1 MKKRRQRKN
10 RFTLVGLSMLLI
22 ASSML
27 GVFFPLQG
35 EANAAPIKKIIVYTG
50 ADAPKPHINR
60 NAVTFGK
67 TPTATTAAIK
77 EDAGAGKKIQKIVF
91 YRGKEAVKT
100 ININAQTYNR
110 TEAFTGEAVK
120 VNSTENGSA
129 GSWFA
134 WNRTILSGW
143 TAGGQGD
150 TWTDEGNIPVDSE
163 HIVTKNS
170 GETYDR
176 TYKATPGKKVRLMVR
191 YPITH
196 AFKGEG
202 AFSDLSFPLNIIDN
216 RTSIVQANNP
226 QTPGGGAKIQI
237 DDEKKVSI
245 DNLGISGRG
254 RSDQIAIMS
263 LLVGL
268 DPNQTPGATRDLNF
282 ATISF
287 TQYHDD
293 VGGKRYYVEK
303 GPNGE
308 MRPYNANPANAQIM
322 AFYFAAYNFT
332 ATSVTYQYPDHY
344 WVYTDKDPG
353 EEPKPPTE
361 VPPGF
366 AGCTIR
372 DGRVVEG
379 ERMTPEASAM
389 IRADQ
394 RDREVFDVL
403 QGIPTSESLYG
414 SVSANGYLHQYKFKE
429 QLGSC
434 VYDLTVSKTYTLKWQ
449 ESNATSLPDGKPGP
463 PAVRSRSDT
472 ETVRYPVHIERYFS
486 YWVVEKIGIYAIEQA
501 ELRNYAF
508 QGESIKIRPAGYV
521 PPALSVT
528 ATGTYVSDPGP
539 GNWTASGQSVAGG
552 FAKPSVPNDLNLVAG
567 ETERKI
573 KPVQVRN
580 DTVVFNSQ
588 PLMNGSPAERKT
600 EDPHKVPEPTRIA
613 RDVLYKPNQ
622 VIPNRKINRRAAP
635 SSGTITYMPLDANVN
650 AAPGDTYPVG
660 DINPVTVHTPVVN
673 FSGASDDA
681 AHNQKTTPNPARQAF
696 ILDRPFTVTL
706 PTYGPHQDYPGYGS
720 RDYAK
725 YFRSKEVRFPFDV
738 YTGDRSVFY
747 PKNTWI
753 DIPVSRLTAEFF
765 LPIWVDEGD
774 YAVDY
779 RNVAENAP
787 ASEPAEPGAN
797 LDLAHHAASDSVN
810 VEVIGRLYDLHVTDI
825 VDYNWETVFRQRADS
840 PLPTGNTYWVGGQ
853 GIDGAARGN
862 SAPFTLPILPG
873 SHPRQGM
880 KNVAV
885 KTGYAFKFDLKT
897 QGNMF
902 GKKDGLRITPSFAF
916 VSRDGKRY
924 APVDLYYGTDRE
936 PFVKVGSPADKAERY
951 VILNERLRNVPEEEL
966 GDTARYAYGH
976 HYGFAEMHN
985 VSRRTFV
992 TDYIERFT
1000 KMKTPIG
1007 GISRLLL
1014 PEQLRT
1020 LIGPKTDLPAGV
1032 DWERANAARQK
1043 WYGEYSLPGDP
1054 YLVVR
1059 GTDLAEY
1066 GRTHGGLTRRDPIF
1080 LRDGYLIVNFNVES
1094 IRDGDVAHPHLQYIH
1109 APLMNQ
1115 WALEG
1120 YARSKQDAWGH
1131 RFELRD
1137 GDVVFFNADK
1147 SYRDDFEVQVPH

>member
-1 MKKRRQRKN
+1 MKNPQLPSSEAKVQVNYQKEVSIDSLKI
-10 RFTLVGLSMLLI
+10 TGKSHPSTQIESILVGL
-22 ASSML
+22 
-27 GVFFPLQG
+27 
-35 EANAAPIKKIIVYTG
+35 
-50 ADAPKPHINR
+50 
-60 NAVTFGK
+60 
-67 TPTATTAAIK
+67 
-77 EDAGAGKKIQKIVF
+77 
-91 YRGKEAVKT
+91 
-100 ININAQTYNR
+100 
-110 TEAFTGEAVK
+110 
-120 VNSTENGSA
+120 
-129 GSWFA
+129 
-134 WNRTILSGW
+134 
-143 TAGGQGD
+143 
-150 TWTDEGNIPVDSE
+150 
-163 HIVTKNS
+163 
-170 GETYDR
+170 
-176 TYKATPGKKVRLMVR
+176 
-191 YPITH
+191 
-196 AFKGEG
+196 
-202 AFSDLSFPLNIIDN
+202 
-216 RTSIVQANNP
+216 NP
-226 QTPGGGAKIQI
+226 
-237 DDEKKVSI
+237 D
-245 DNLGISGRG
+245 
-254 RSDQIAIMS
+254 
-263 LLVGL
+263 
-268 DPNQTPGATRDLNF
+268 QTPGATRDLTF
-282 ATISF
+282 ATITFKQNHDNSF
-287 TQYHDD
+287 DNT
-293 VGGKRYYVEK
+293 RYYTQK
-303 GPNGE
+303 GPNNR
-308 MRPYNANPANAQIM
+308 MVPYHEDPKNAQIM

-372 DGRVVEG
+372 DGRIVEG

-508 QGESIKIRPAGYV
+508 QGESIEIRPAGYV

-539 GNWTASGQSVAGG
+539 GNWTAPGQSVAGG

-600 EDPHKVPEPTRIA
+600 EDPRKVPEPTRIA

-622 VIPNRKINRRAAP
+622 SIPSRKTNRRAAP

-696 ILDRPFTVTL
+696 ILDRPFTVRL

-779 RNVAENAP
+779 RHVAENAP

-825 VDYNWETVFRQRADS
+825 VDYNWEKVFRQRADS

-897 QGNMF
+897 KGNMF

-916 VSRDGKRY
+916 VSRDGKRNT
-924 APVDLYYGTDRE
+924 PVDLYYGTDRE

-1094 IRDGDVAHPHLQYIH
+1094 IRDGDVSHPHLQYIH

-1115 WALEG
+1115 WTLEG
-1120 YARSKQDAWGH
+1120 YARSKQDAWAH

-1137 GDVVFFNADK
+1137 GDVVFFDADK